1 LIIFSQHIIMS
12 RCGYDCSAEP
22 LPLHPDSDI
31 TGVGIV
37 TNYIATASIAVLI
50 ITIYYLGIFQP
61 GHDPF
66 DRGDQDDSFR
76 PNPVDEI
83 FLRPV
88 RWAPKHILRRTL
100 KSRRMSPYASIRLQQ
115 TFIKVSSFFLYSSG
129 SLGYIETALV
139 LTYCKCLLAMSDLQI
154 VTGFSILISG
164 FAQLHCGLS
173 GCHWLFII
181 KLAWFSSLTHL
192 SCLTVLRSHLY
203 RFGAERLLRLL
214 AMGGLATLLIVGSLS
229 TGKSEREYTYS
240 RLSSPAICQ
249 LWASPDLSGG
259 DITFWST
266 LVPVILVGV
275 AFLSRVIKLH
285 KALSA
290 GVFGRARM
298 WLSVRARRILRIVFN
313 WACKERYP
321 HSLGR
326 SVCYRPLLAI
336 SLTARLVC
344 DGWSLILFEVSC
356 LLLHRCCLLLRSY
369 LTWDR

>member
-1 LIIFSQHIIMS
+1 MS

-115 TFIKVSSFFLYSSG
+115 TFI
-129 SLGYIETALV
+129 
-139 LTYCKCLLAMSDLQI
+139 KCLLAMSDLQI

-344 DGWSLILFEVSC
+344 DGWSLILFEVIW
-356 LLLHRCCLLLRSY
+356 LLVAFGWGMVRIL
-369 LTWDR
+369 WDLS